1 MGSNG
6 THPARDRPW
15 LRGVVAGV
23 GLLTALGMFIVLIAG
38 DAVTDTGSEHGCG
51 ASWPLCHGQFVPEFA
66 VSTAIEFTHRALV
79 GIETVLVALL
89 VIGLLWLYWRRAAA
103 WVISILLVGTLL
115 LQAGLGAWAVLA
127 PVNAWILA
135 THFGV
140 SLLCFAGAV
149 LAAAAARWPDRTLR
163 PEATSRGVAAAVW
176 GSAVYLYVMVYS
188 GAYVAHADAAAAC
201 GTDWPLCSP
210 LGSSQLVAVNL
221 VHRTGAVLTLLLAIG
236 LLLFLR
242 RRAAGRRD
250 LIAGAWW
257 FLASVVAQALA
268 GGVLVLSRQD
278 LFGQLLHAGAT
289 AFPFGV
295 LAFLCLRVTLRPS
308 PRPSAPPIPAVS
320 HGTAVMEPG
329 IASVPRETG
338 VAVRSRDGSTAEP
351 GRSMG

>member
-1 MGSNG
+1 MASSG
-6 THPARDRPW
+6 TGPARDRRR
-15 LRGVVAGV
+15 LRALVAGL

-51 ASWPLCHGQFVPEFA
+51 ASWPLCHGQFIPEFA

-89 VIGLLWLYWRRAAA
+89 VVGLLWLYWRRVSA
-103 WVISILLVGTLL
+103 WVISLLLVGTLL

-149 LAAAAARWPDRTLR
+149 LAAAAALWPDRMLR
-163 PEATSRGVAAAVW
+163 PEPTSRGLVAAIW
-176 GSAVYLYVMVYS
+176 GSAIYLYVMVYS
-188 GAYVAHADAAAAC
+188 GAYVAHASAALAC
-201 GTDWPLCSP
+201 GTNWPLCTP
-210 LGSSQLVAVNL
+210 LGPPQLVAVNL
-221 VHRTGAVLTLLLAIG
+221 VHRTGAVITVLIGVG
-236 LLLFLR
+236 LLLLLHWKAR
-242 RRAAGRRD
+242 GRRD
-250 LIAGAWW
+250 LITGAWW

-278 LFGQLLHAGAT
+278 LFGQLLHAGVM

-295 LAFLCLRVTLRPS
+295 LAFLCFRVTLRPK
-308 PRPSAPPIPAVS
+308 AAETAA
-320 HGTAVMEPG
+320 GTATL
-329 IASVPRETG
+329 VPQTARE
-338 VAVRSRDGSTAEP
+338 
-351 GRSMG
+351 